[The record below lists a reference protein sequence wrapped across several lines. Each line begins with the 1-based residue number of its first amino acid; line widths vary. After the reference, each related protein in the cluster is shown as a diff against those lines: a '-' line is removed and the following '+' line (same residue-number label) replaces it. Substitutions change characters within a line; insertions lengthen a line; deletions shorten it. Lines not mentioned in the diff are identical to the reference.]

1 MRVGDDAETLCQ
13 LAAALGR
20 FTAIGDD
27 QTAARAGLTL
37 VLIDAR
43 AGRHGF
49 TAERLDQ
56 VRRVLGRPGSA
67 ADRADVLLVQAEVAE
82 LDGNHDQARACHAA
96 ALELLRH
103 HDEAPD
109 EGKQP

>member
-1 MRVGDDAETLCQ
+1 MRVGDDAETVRR
-13 LAAALGR
+13 LAAALRR

-27 QTAARAGLTL
+27 QTAARVGLTL

-56 VRRVLGRPGSA
+56 ACRVLGRPGSA

-82 LDGNHDQARACHAA
+82 LAGNHDQARECHAE

-109 EGKQP
+109 KDRQP